1 MVPLELGSSF
11 LLLLISDD
19 RKAHCPFSSGRSSV
33 YLEFTWVAFFFFW
46 GGGGG
51 GGLCVKIIDLLFRQ
65 LSSLLF
71 RRGLHHFL
79 CFDRRF
85 LHLFTARCSK
95 SAAPDIK
102 FNLPAS
108 APTHKIIYKKKK
120 KSFSFFLFKGIIIVT
135 QRQMPNGY
143 RHSTISGSEIISPK
157 TISGVFR
164 VQRFCL
170 FHLIVFWHIQKNQFL
185 VASWWWCHILPFD
198 SHIEIYT
205 QHSRNPT
212 QWWVWQQLLES
223 H

>member
-1 MVPLELGSSF
+1 MSLLKWKIISIFRVYLSCLF
-11 LLLLISDD
+11 LLV
-19 RKAHCPFSSGRSSV
+19 PG
-33 YLEFTWVAFFFFW
+33 WW
-46 GGGGG
+46 WW
-51 GGLCVKIIDLLFRQ
+51 LCVKIIDLLFRQ

-120 KSFSFFLFKGIIIVT
+120 KSFSFFLFEGIIIVT

-170 FHLIVFWHIQKNQFL
+170 FHLIVF
-185 VASWWWCHILPFD
+185 
-198 SHIEIYT
+198 
-205 QHSRNPT
+205 
-212 QWWVWQQLLES
+212 
-223 H
+223 